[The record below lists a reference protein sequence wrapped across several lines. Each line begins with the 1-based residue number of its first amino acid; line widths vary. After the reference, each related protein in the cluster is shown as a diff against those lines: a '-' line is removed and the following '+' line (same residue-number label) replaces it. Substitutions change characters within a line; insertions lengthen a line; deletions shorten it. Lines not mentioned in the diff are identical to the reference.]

1 MTDDEFKQAMES
13 IYENLIPSVI
23 YKELDPKLY
32 PSIKSNYPRD
42 IASSYFL
49 AGNEC
54 AKMVLR
60 SIDPI
65 KRAGIVDYIKAKHP
79 EIMKYNYD

>member
-1 MTDDEFKQAMES
+1 MAS

-23 YKELDPKLY
+23 YKELD

-49 AGNEC
+49 AGKEYV
-54 AKMVLR
+54 KMVLR
-60 SIDPI
+60 SIDPDM
-65 KRAGIVDYIKAKHP
+65 RDAIVAHIKAKHP
-79 EIMKYNYD
+79 EIEKYNYD